1 MRNYQLTAQMNE
13 REPRDLDTH
22 ETKIKGLLTKKGVK
36 IPKKQDADEL
46 ASRGYGTR
54 EEDEFFLTLC
64 ESLYLLDKAVLEVE
78 DKKGGKTDFQTILQH
93 YETVDENAWA
103 QYLVYRDLR
112 SRGYVVREGFGA
124 GVDFRVYERGE
135 YSKDTAKYLILNIQ
149 EGKPVSLENLNN
161 TLQQCQSLKKELI
174 LAALNRRGEIVY
186 YSVSQLTFA

>member
-1 MRNYQLTAQMNE
+1 MTAQINE

-22 ETKIKGLLTKKGVK
+22 EIKIKGLLIKRGVK

-54 EEDEFFLTLC
+54 EEDEFFLTFC
-64 ESLYLLDKAVLEVE
+64 ESMYLMDKAVLEVE

-93 YETVDENAWA
+93 YESVDENAWA
-103 QYLVYRDLR
+103 EYLVYRDLR
-112 SRGYVVREGFGA
+112 SRGYVVREGFGT
-124 GVDFRVYERGE
+124 GVDFQVYERGE
-135 YSKDTAKYLILNIQ
+135 YSKDTAKYLILTIQ
-149 EGKPVSLENLNN
+149 EGKPVSLENLSN

-174 LAALNRRGEIVY
+174 LAAMNRRGEIVY